1 MQYFT
6 LEAGTPSEAMA
17 KMKQYYGQE
26 ARILTHRNVRKGGF
40 MGFFT
45 REGVEITGYV
55 PQRQELPATLA
66 TGLGRD
72 YGSVQGD
79 QLNRKRILES
89 AKRQQKQQR
98 EQSPKPD
105 QSFQQILKEIQG
117 LRENLAPPP
126 EELTSSMAQVRNI
139 MEDNDFSKAFTEEIM
154 QRIRQDFSLEDL
166 ENLGTLHSSVLEW
179 IGERI
184 NIHPSP
190 ELKQQSSKVII
201 VVGPTGVGK
210 TTTIAKLAAI
220 YGVGNREDSAP
231 RVKIVTIDNYRIAA
245 RQQIKTYAEIMR
257 IPVSF
262 VESGADFKK
271 VLALSVETDLILV
284 DTIGKS
290 PRDYSKLAEMR
301 EILDVAGSASETHLA
316 VSATTKLSDVEE
328 ILQQFEPF
336 NYKAVIL
343 TKLDETTRIG
353 NIISALSGR
362 NKSLSFLADGQSV
375 PQDIAKASVVRLLLN
390 LEGFRINRERLE
402 NKFGSIEDKYWS

>member
-1 MQYFT
+1 M
-6 LEAGTPSEAMA
+6 
-17 KMKQYYGQE
+17 
-26 ARILTHRNVRKGGF
+26 
-40 MGFFT
+40 
-45 REGVEITGYV
+45 
-55 PQRQELPATLA
+55 
-66 TGLGRD
+66 
-72 YGSVQGD
+72 
-79 QLNRKRILES
+79 
-89 AKRQQKQQR
+89 
-98 EQSPKPD
+98 
-105 QSFQQILKEIQG
+105 
-117 LRENLAPPP
+117 
-126 EELTSSMAQVRNI
+126 
-139 MEDNDFSKAFTEEIM
+139 
-154 QRIRQDFSLEDL
+154 
-166 ENLGTLHSSVLEW
+166 
-179 IGERI
+179 
-184 NIHPSP
+184 
-190 ELKQQSSKVII
+190 
-201 VVGPTGVGK
+201 GPTGVGK